1 VLLEEG
7 QREQWFS
14 SDLIRYMAMV
24 SGFGFLCIAYGQ
36 IYARRPVI
44 KLRLLA
50 DRQFGAVALMG
61 IVLGMVLYGTS
72 YVIPQ
77 FLATIAGYNSYQ
89 SGQIV
94 LLSGLPSLAM
104 MAIVPILLKRIDVR
118 VAVASGLCIMG
129 ASALIDSSLTAGS
142 DGSDFVASQ
151 LMRGVGQILG
161 MLFLSQA
168 CVRSVSREDSGDAS
182 GLFNA
187 FRNLGAALPSP
198 GSPPFRTSASGCIRG
213 GWRSSSTPT
222 PIWCRPRWP
231 HWAGC
236 TAPRPGSRPISP
248 SRRW

>member
-94 LLSGLPSLAM
+94 LLSGCP
-104 MAIVPILLKRIDVR
+104 V
-118 VAVASGLCIMG
+118 
-129 ASALIDSSLTAGS
+129 
-142 DGSDFVASQ
+142 
-151 LMRGVGQILG
+151 
-161 MLFLSQA
+161 
-168 CVRSVSREDSGDAS
+168 
-182 GLFNA
+182 
-187 FRNLGAALPSP
+187 
-198 GSPPFRTSASGCIRG
+198 
-213 GWRSSSTPT
+213 WR
-222 PIWCRPRWP
+222 
-231 HWAGC
+231 
-236 TAPRPGSRPISP
+236 
-248 SRRW
+248 